1 VWKEVFVVGLL
12 NFVNMSNASMSNKSF
27 LIPIAIAGIMG
38 QCFLSVYF
46 SGILVPKE
54 LIATPNS
61 GTQLSDLVTKH
72 RSAIF
77 LDAWLMGIGSFLSV
91 IFYLGLVYVAGAI
104 VRFSGLLTVIASAAV
119 LAVALVDVTFMVA
132 ATNAAILGHTDTTK
146 VAFDFVAGGGE
157 AFDYTFIFG
166 PAPILLT
173 SIGAILLRWPII
185 PRFFGYAAIAVGVMF
200 FIAGLVSIFYS
211 RGSTITI
218 VFEIVQ
224 LSRVI
229 WVLTLAIFILVF
241 RKGYRGLA

>member
-1 VWKEVFVVGLL
+1 VFVVELL

-38 QCFLSVYF
+38 QCFLSIYF

-61 GTQLSDLVTKH
+61 VTQLSDLITKH

-91 IFYLGLVYVAGAI
+91 IFYLGLVYVSGAI

-132 ATNAAILGHTDTTK
+132 VANAAILGHTDTTK

-173 SIGAILLRWPII
+173 SIGTILLRLPII
-185 PRFFGYAAIAVGVMF
+185 PHFFGYAAIAVGVMF
-200 FIAGLVSIFYS
+200 FIAGLLSIFYS

-241 RKGYRGLA
+241 RKGYRHLA